1 MAQTTT
7 LTAGTSYA
15 TSTDIAVAPGASV
28 IVGIFSDDPN
38 ALLPIEARFEIMQ
51 DTPGADNVIGILK
64 YDQKSR
70 VITGPG
76 TFRVR
81 RRAYTGGS
89 FGVFLET

>member
-1 MAQTTT
+1 MAQTTV
-7 LTAGTSYA
+7 LSAGTNDA
-15 TSTDIAVAPGASV
+15 TSTDIAVAPGMAV
-28 IVGIFSDDPN
+28 TVGIFSVDPD
-38 ALLPIEARFEIMQ
+38 ARLPIEARFEIMQ

-70 VITGPG
+70 VISGPG

-81 RRAYTGGS
+81 RRAYAGGS